1 MNKFKK
7 RLSVPL
13 RESDKG
19 VMVVGVDDKMRM
31 YVEKSPTLFSTPS
44 DYHFTKLFDIADDF
58 LMNNFSSTEYLVVR
72 CFIRMSIPH
81 NNSLQPFND
90 LTTVSDIERSLSLL
104 FDDKMGISRF
114 TIKNAIEKM
123 RVYGVIATPKV
134 VEGVDYTYFWL
145 LNPLVS
151 MKKSS
156 LPMGIR
162 NLFDGYPITNYCYNK
177 HKESKYKKYT
187 FK

>member
-13 RESDKG
+13 KESDKG
-19 VMVVGVDDKMRM
+19 VMVVGVDGDMRM

-90 LTTVSDIERSLSLL
+90 LTSLREVERSLSVF
-104 FDDKMGISRF
+104 FDGEIKISRQ
-114 TIKNAIEKM
+114 TIKNTLDKM
-123 RVYGVIATPKV
+123 KVYGVIATPKV
-134 VEGVDYTYFWL
+134 VEGIDYTYFWL

-151 MKKSS
+151 MKKRT

-162 NLFDGYPITNYCYNK
+162 NLFDGYPITNYCYD
-177 HKESKYKKYT
+177 KYKWASIRKGK
-187 FK
+187 F